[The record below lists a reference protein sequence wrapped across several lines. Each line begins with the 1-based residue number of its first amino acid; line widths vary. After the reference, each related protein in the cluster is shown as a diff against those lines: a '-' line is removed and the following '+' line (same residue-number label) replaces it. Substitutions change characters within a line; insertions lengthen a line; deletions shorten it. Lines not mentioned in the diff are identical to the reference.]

1 MGQIQS
7 LHEFV
12 DLLRRR
18 AALIVAVALFGILS
32 IGVYLKT
39 RPDTFEAAAVLQI
52 ELPMVSDA
60 EGTPVASAAAQML
73 QGIEQRLTT
82 RENLLAVIDR
92 HGVFADAP
100 ALTPDEK
107 VNLLR
112 AALRFENV
120 ASATGTPYGAA
131 PQISALLVFARLG
144 SADLAARVANDFA
157 QSILDESSAA
167 QLSRARVTT
176 EFFVEEEARVWGEIT
191 ALEAQIAAYQN
202 ANSQAL
208 PARRDAYAEER
219 QGLEDDLRRFDQ
231 DQVAIDGQRAAITA
245 GGNLRATD
253 QRALADLDARAAVL
267 MAQRAALAT
276 RRAEI
281 DAVLS
286 QTPEAERVL
295 SAYDRQLQQLQ
306 EQYEVINRRMAEAES
321 AQRLAERQQA
331 ERFTLL
337 ERAVTPQYA
346 VGGSKMKLMIA
357 GAIASIAGAITLAF
371 LLDLINP
378 VVRSAEQ
385 MQRQLDLRP
394 VVSIPEV
401 RAAARST
408 QRHRTLMKLLDDP
421 ARPIMGLPRYA
432 VLAGGATLCLML
444 AAAAIS

>member
-7 LHEFV
+7 FDEFL

-18 AALIVAVALFGILS
+18 GLLIAAVALLGILS
-32 IGVYLKT
+32 IGVFLKT
-39 RPDTFEAAAVLQI
+39 RPDTFEAAAVIQI
-52 ELPMVSDA
+52 EVPMVSDA
-60 EGTPVASAAAQML
+60 EGMPVASGAAQML

-82 RENLLAVIDR
+82 RDNLLAVIDR
-92 HGVFADAP
+92 HGLYADAP

-112 AALRFENV
+112 ASLRFENV
-120 ASATGTPYGAA
+120 ASATGTPYGAP
-131 PQISALLVFARLG
+131 PQISALLVFARMG
-144 SADLAARVANDFA
+144 KADLAARVANDFA
-157 QSILDESSAA
+157 QSILDESSAG
-167 QLSRARVTT
+167 QLARARVTT
-176 EFFVEEEARVWGEIT
+176 EFFVEEESRVWGAIT
-191 ALEAQIAAYQN
+191 ALEEQIAAYQN
-202 ANSQAL
+202 ANTSAL

-245 GGNLRATD
+245 GGTLRATD
-253 QRALADLDARAAVL
+253 QRTLADLDARAAVL
-267 MAQRAALAT
+267 SAQRSALSA
-276 RRAEI
+276 RRDEI
-281 DAVLS
+281 DAVLA
-286 QTPEAERVL
+286 QTPDVQRVL

-306 EQYEVINRRMAEAES
+306 EQYEVINRRMAEAET

-346 VGGSKMKLMIA
+346 MGGSKMKLMVA
-357 GAIASIAGAITLAF
+357 GAIASVVGALGLAF
-371 LLDLINP
+371 LLDLMNP
-378 VVRSAEQ
+378 VVRTAEQ

-401 RAAARST
+401 AAAARSP
-408 QRHRTLMKLLDDP
+408 QRRKALLKLVDDP

-432 VLAGGATLCLML
+432 VFAGGATLCLML
-444 AAAAIS
+444 AAATIN